1 MKYSRQDF
9 ALISLVLAVILAI
22 AAGIRF
28 YNLGSQSLWSDE
40 GNSAALV
47 TRSFAQIAL
56 DAGRDIHP
64 PLYYWILK
72 AWTGTFGRG
81 EIPLRSLSALLG
93 TLLVLAVAE
102 LARRLYGEPAGLA
115 AGFVSA
121 LAPFQLYYSQEA
133 RMYMLLATESALAM
147 LLLWSFIQQEH
158 RLLDPPGSDK
168 RRLSGERRAHRLALL
183 PPLGLGLVALLA
195 AGLYTHYAFPLMLG
209 LMNVLYLAWLW
220 ASRRRGEVLRRIIR
234 WTLLLALTL
243 AIFAPWLPTAYR
255 QLTVWPTG
263 GATVNP
269 WQALQTTLATLGLGP
284 TGLDRAGQAP
294 MWILTA
300 LALLGLFP
308 WRLAIG
314 RSTRPERAAA
324 GDAASLP
331 PTADGP
337 AAGLAAGAPAV
348 AQPAPLGSPARDR
361 QGARPCSAA
370 LCERFQPIW
379 LGWLIPALWVVA
391 PLAMMLVLGLFRDA
405 YLKFLL
411 VASPA
416 YSLLLARAIVLPASA
431 LNLPAPRPA
440 SPLHARPGS
449 LPLQG
454 VFAAA
459 WVVGALALVGALSG
473 GTIVRYFSDPAVA
486 RDDYRGIAQFI
497 TATAQAND
505 AILLDAPGQSEVFN
519 YYYRGNLPIYALPA
533 KRPADPADVLKQL
546 AQLLQHDK
554 VYAIYWASAEADPDH
569 LIDNW
574 MNSRGYKTLDQWRGN
589 VRLAVY
595 VMPERRAAD
604 ETADGLNLTLGS
616 DIILRGYRGWNLA
629 PVAGEVT
636 QIQLLWQA
644 NKTPARRYKIFL
656 QLLDAHDQVIAQQD
670 AEPVGES
677 RPTDGWAPGELII
690 DNHGLLIGPGTPP
703 GTYRRILGMYDPQ
716 TGERLRLPDGKDNI
730 SLPPITV
737 TRNNKP
743 PTLAALDMQYT
754 QTFDFGAI
762 TLLGHDSYK
771 RGFRHAPDTPL
782 HPGDQLH
789 VTFYWQANSLPRADW
804 WFSLAL
810 NDSAGHTV
818 AAVQHPLVSDSYST
832 MLWQKGE
839 VVRGEHDLMIP
850 DNLPP
855 DTYRLSLTLLPDTDT
870 QAGVAYLGTVT
881 VTRPEK

>member
-1 MKYSRQDF
+1 
-9 ALISLVLAVILAI
+9 
-22 AAGIRF
+22 
-28 YNLGSQSLWSDE
+28 
-40 GNSAALV
+40 
-47 TRSFAQIAL
+47 
-56 DAGRDIHP
+56 
-64 PLYYWILK
+64 
-72 AWTGTFGRG
+72 
-81 EIPLRSLSALLG
+81 
-93 TLLVLAVAE
+93 
-102 LARRLYGEPAGLA
+102 
-115 AGFVSA
+115 
-121 LAPFQLYYSQEA
+121 
-133 RMYMLLATESALAM
+133 
-147 LLLWSFIQQEH
+147 
-158 RLLDPPGSDK
+158 
-168 RRLSGERRAHRLALL
+168 
-183 PPLGLGLVALLA
+183 
-195 AGLYTHYAFPLMLG
+195 
-209 LMNVLYLAWLW
+209 
-220 ASRRRGEVLRRIIR
+220 
-234 WTLLLALTL
+234 
-243 AIFAPWLPTAYR
+243 
-255 QLTVWPTG
+255 
-263 GATVNP
+263 
-269 WQALQTTLATLGLGP
+269 
-284 TGLDRAGQAP
+284 
-294 MWILTA
+294 
-300 LALLGLFP
+300 
-308 WRLAIG
+308 
-314 RSTRPERAAA
+314 
-324 GDAASLP
+324 
-331 PTADGP
+331 
-337 AAGLAAGAPAV
+337 
-348 AQPAPLGSPARDR
+348 
-361 QGARPCSAA
+361 
-370 LCERFQPIW
+370 
-379 LGWLIPALWVVA
+379 
-391 PLAMMLVLGLFRDA
+391 
-405 YLKFLL
+405 
-411 VASPA
+411 
-416 YSLLLARAIVLPASA
+416 
-431 LNLPAPRPA
+431 
-440 SPLHARPGS
+440 
-449 LPLQG
+449 
-454 VFAAA
+454 
-459 WVVGALALVGALSG
+459 
-473 GTIVRYFSDPAVA
+473 
-486 RDDYRGIAQFI
+486 
-497 TATAQAND
+497 
-505 AILLDAPGQSEVFN
+505 
-519 YYYRGNLPIYALPA
+519 
-533 KRPADPADVLKQL
+533 
-546 AQLLQHDK
+546 
-554 VYAIYWASAEADPDH
+554 
-569 LIDNW
+569 
-574 MNSRGYKTLDQWRGN
+574 